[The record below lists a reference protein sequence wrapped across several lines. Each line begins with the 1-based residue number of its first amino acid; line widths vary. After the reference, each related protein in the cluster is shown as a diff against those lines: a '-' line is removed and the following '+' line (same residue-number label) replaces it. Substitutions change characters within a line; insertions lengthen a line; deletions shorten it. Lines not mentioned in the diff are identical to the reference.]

1 MMQAQ
6 LFFDKDD
13 RKQDMP
19 LHKYILEFLVKRGIA
34 GATMFEG
41 VAGFGQ
47 NDYIQRP
54 TQLFS
59 FDEVPV
65 MITFIDEDEKV
76 KSTLTELRK
85 LTNIGLFIAHPVSV
99 WPAAK

>member
-59 FDEVPV
+59 F
-65 MITFIDEDEKV
+65 IDEDEKV
-76 KSTLTELRK
+76 KSALTELRK

>member
-1 MMQAQ
+1 MTQAQ

-13 RKQDMP
+13 RKQDQP
-19 LHKYILEFLVKRGIA
+19 LHKFVMEFLLKKGIA

-41 VAGFGQ
+41 VAGFGG

-76 KSTLTELRK
+76 KAVLTELRA
-85 LTNIGLFIAHPVSV
+85 LTNIGLFIAYPVTVYS
-99 WPAAK
+99 KQ